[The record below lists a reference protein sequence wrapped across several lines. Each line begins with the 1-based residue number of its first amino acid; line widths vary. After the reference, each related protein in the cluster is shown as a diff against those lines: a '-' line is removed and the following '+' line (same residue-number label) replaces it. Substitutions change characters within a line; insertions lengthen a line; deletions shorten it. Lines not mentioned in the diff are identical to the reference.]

1 MLFKEKLSNNWGRNV
16 NSNLKII
23 QPQNIFELKNLIKK
37 KSYIIIGNQRSF
49 GDVGIN
55 KNLLISMKNFNKIKN
70 VDEKKG
76 LIEVESGVLLK
87 NILPI
92 IIRKGWF
99 FSVTPGTKYV
109 SIGGMIANNVHGKN
123 TSKNQT
129 RYYVKSIKLLTLGK
143 KIIDCSKNKNK
154 KIFDLTLGGFGLTG
168 IILSAKIKL
177 KKINSPY
184 MEQNILEYENFAGF
198 FTIAKNIKNYEY
210 SVSWV
215 DSFSDKK
222 ISGLW
227 FLANHSK
234 KRANSNFKFFKE
246 RKLGLLSYLVL
257 RIITT
262 NRFFCKLSNFF
273 YRKYKKHFHKKNII
287 FDACFYPQDHFMDWN
302 KAYGKNGLFQFQFL
316 VSENK
321 FKNILKI
328 LFIFFKEKKLFSSFI
343 IIKKMKEK
351 GKYLNFAG
359 NGYSVSFDFQI
370 NDKFPLLKKFLNETA
385 KKHKLKVNFAK
396 DFITNELNAYNYPE
410 FKDFK
415 KKLSSLNPKQK
426 LNTILSKRLKI

>member
-23 QPQNIFELKNLIKK
+23 QPGNIFELKNLIKK

-55 KNLLISMKNFNKIKN
+55 KNLLISMKNFKKIKN

-76 LIEVESGVLLK
+76 IIEVESGALLK

-92 IIRKGWF
+92 IIPKGWF
-99 FSVTPGTKYV
+99 LSVTPGTKYV

-129 RYYVKSIKLLTLGK
+129 KYYVKSIKLLTLDK

-184 MEQNILEYENFAGF
+184 MEQNIIEYDNFTDF
-198 FTIAKNIKNYEY
+198 FKIAKNIKNYEY

-234 KRANSNFKFFKE
+234 KFDNSNFKFSTE

-257 RIITT
+257 RIVTT
-262 NRFFCKLSNFF
+262 NHFFSKLSNFF
-273 YRKYKKHFHKKNII
+273 YRKYKKYFHRKKII
-287 FDACFYPQDHFMDWN
+287 FNDCFYPQDHFIDWN

-316 VSENK
+316 VPENK
-321 FKNILKI
+321 FKDILKI

-343 IIKKMKEK
+343 VIKKMKEK
-351 GKYLNFAG
+351 GKYLNFVG
-359 NGYSVSFDFQI
+359 NGYSISFDFQI
-370 NDKFPLLKKFLNETA
+370 DDKFSLLKKFLNETA
-385 KKHKLKVNFAK
+385 RKHKLKVNFAK

-410 FKDFK
+410 FKHFK
-415 KKLSSLNPKQK
+415 KKIFTLNPKRK